1 MQIVQK
7 SNTNFLTPK
16 TSNKMKSP
24 INKEIVNK
32 IYDEEFVS
40 LINSLNESIKEYYK
54 VSKNNII
61 EANNILDSYQQQA
74 QIINNLILEINNTS
88 SYEKLD
94 ELFDLTRKTL
104 EVIIQMKM
112 NSNSNNKNLA
122 MFFDDAKILFK
133 SMKAKRKEKLIEA
146 NNDINKQINQP
157 SSDSYMGSFNSENKF
172 NNRLEDNYFNINNNL
187 NINNNND
194 ILLKNINA
202 IYSRVIKILNNF
214 SIYNYVISKVDFEE
228 SNKYNNLQNSLK
240 KELENLFIFLKKN
253 LNQGKSL
260 AQTKSCVDINENT
273 KFKRSKSKPHD
284 NELEKL
290 KMINESNKKKLL
302 ELNNQLNFY
311 KNKVKELE
319 MRNNSMIIKLKNF
332 EQTKFGFQNNNN
344 DVYNELNKK
353 DMQIL
358 NLQKQLK
365 VFQMNENSLN
375 AQINNLNDQFTQK
388 INEYEYERANLS
400 QTVLSQK
407 KTISNLQNNLN
418 IKQKELENLKE
429 STFKGNNNNYDL
441 DKKLEIMNMEL
452 KEKQSKINA
461 LIQDIKNYQ
470 RKEMINQ
477 EQIENMN
484 NNIFNYEKIIKEK
497 DDLINNN
504 YKDNNDVFKIK
515 LENEKLKKQIEE
527 LKNSNNNNYL
537 QNQKMINGN
546 INSYEMPNNQ
556 EYTIKLNELTQE
568 NQELKQSLSL
578 INESK
583 TKLELELSKKNDE
596 LEGYKQVIFKLQ
608 NKLEQN
614 KKKNDELEGYKQVI
628 FKLQNKLEQNNDIE
642 EELKKRLN
650 TERNVN
656 ALNTKTEM
664 NLREQN
670 QSNKNLNKSFEMPKD
685 ANIQLMNK
693 YLGQL
698 NEAERKISLLQNKN
712 KELQFKLDEKQ
723 VEREFSGYRTED
735 YNFSNYEEEFDLKK
749 MVNGAREKNRSEDI
763 NIDYPGVQSVKDKYK
778 ELLQNMHLLE
788 EQVKILISNINIT
801 NKIKPQIS
809 QICQLMRIK
818 AENIQA
824 IIAGKDKKKNLGLI

>member
-7 SNTNFLTPK
+7 NNTNLLTPK
-16 TSNKMKSP
+16 NTNKIQSP
-24 INKEIVNK
+24 LNKEICNK
-32 IYDEEFVS
+32 IYDEEFVT

-74 QIINNLILEINNTS
+74 QIINNLIIEINNTS

-112 NSNSNNKNLA
+112 NSNSNNKNLG

-133 SMKAKRKEKLIEA
+133 SMKTKRKEKLIEI
-146 NNDINKQINQP
+146 NNDINKFNNQP
-157 SSDSYMGSFNSENKF
+157 SNDSYMGSFNSENKF
-172 NNRLEDNYFNINNNL
+172 NNRSDNSDKYNININKNV
-187 NINNNND
+187 NNNNE

-214 SIYNYVISKVDFEE
+214 SIYNYIISKVDFEE

-240 KELENLFIFLKKN
+240 KEMENLFIFLKKN
-253 LNQGKSL
+253 LGKQEKSL
-260 AQTKSCVDINENT
+260 IQNKSCADINEKKNIQ
-273 KFKRSKSKPHD
+273 RSKSRPQD

-290 KMINESNKKKLL
+290 KIMNESNKKKLF
-302 ELNNQLNFY
+302 EFNNQLNFY
-311 KNKVKELE
+311 RNKVKELE
-319 MRNNSMIIKLKNF
+319 MKNNSMIIKLKNI
-332 EQTKFGFQNNNN
+332 EQTKFGLQNNKQ
-344 DVYNELNKK
+344 DIYNELNKK

-375 AQINNLNDQFTQK
+375 DQINNLNDQFAQK

-400 QTVLSQK
+400 QTIISQK
-407 KTISNLQNNLN
+407 KTISNLQNNIN
-418 IKQKELENLKE
+418 MKQKELENLKE
-429 STFKGNNNNYDL
+429 SAFKGNNNNYDF

-461 LIQDIKNYQ
+461 LTQDIKNYQ

-504 YKDNNDVFKIK
+504 YKDNNDIFKIK

-537 QNQKMINGN
+537 QSQKMINGN
-546 INSYEMPNNQ
+546 INSYEMPEMRNQ
-556 EYTIKLNELTQE
+556 EYIIKLNELTQE
-568 NQELKQSLSL
+568 NQELKQTISM

-583 TKLELELSKKNDE
+583 TKLEIELSKKNDE

-608 NKLEQN
+608 NKLE
-614 KKKNDELEGYKQVI
+614 K
-628 FKLQNKLEQNNDIE
+628 NNDME

-650 TERNVN
+650 TERNIN
-656 ALNTKTEM
+656 ALNTKTDM

-698 NEAERKISLLQNKN
+698 NEAEKKISLLQNKN

-801 NKIKPQIS
+801 NKIKPQIN

>member
-1 MQIVQK
+1 MQIVQR

-418 IKQKELENLKE
+418 MKQKELENLKE

-608 NKLEQN
+608 NKLE
-614 KKKNDELEGYKQVI
+614 K
-628 FKLQNKLEQNNDIE
+628 NNDIE

-656 ALNTKTEM
+656 ALNTKTET
-664 NLREQN
+664 NLREEN

>member
-556 EYTIKLNELTQE
+556 EYTTKINELTQE

-614 KKKNDELEGYKQVI
+614 
-628 FKLQNKLEQNNDIE
+628 NDIE

-656 ALNTKTEM
+656 ALNTKTEI

>member
-7 SNTNFLTPK
+7 NNSKLLTPK
-16 TSNKMKSP
+16 NTNKIQSP
-24 INKEIVNK
+24 LNKEICNK
-32 IYDEEFVS
+32 IYDEEFVT

-74 QIINNLILEINNTS
+74 QIINNLIIEINNTS

-112 NSNSNNKNLA
+112 NSNSNNKNLG

-133 SMKAKRKEKLIEA
+133 SMKTKRKEKLIEI
-146 NNDINKQINQP
+146 NNDINKFNNQP
-157 SSDSYMGSFNSENKF
+157 SNDSYMGSFNSENKF
-172 NNRLEDNYFNINNNL
+172 NNRSDNSDKYNININKNV
-187 NINNNND
+187 NNNNE

-214 SIYNYVISKVDFEE
+214 SIYNYIISKVDFEE

-240 KELENLFIFLKKN
+240 KEMENLFIFLKNN
-253 LNQGKSL
+253 LGNQEKSL
-260 AQTKSCVDINENT
+260 IQNKSCADINEKKN
-273 KFKRSKSKPHD
+273 RSKSRPHD

-290 KMINESNKKKLL
+290 KIMNESNKKKLF

-311 KNKVKELE
+311 RNKVKELE
-319 MRNNSMIIKLKNF
+319 MKNNSMIIKLKNI
-332 EQTKFGFQNNNN
+332 EQTKFGLQNNKQ
-344 DVYNELNKK
+344 DIYNELNKK

-375 AQINNLNDQFTQK
+375 DQINNLNDQFAQK

-400 QTVLSQK
+400 QTIISQK
-407 KTISNLQNNLN
+407 KTISNLQNNIN
-418 IKQKELENLKE
+418 MKQKELENLKE
-429 STFKGNNNNYDL
+429 SAFKGNNNNYDF

-461 LIQDIKNYQ
+461 LTQDIKNYQ

-504 YKDNNDVFKIK
+504 YKDNNDIFKIK

-537 QNQKMINGN
+537 QSQKMINGN
-546 INSYEMPNNQ
+546 INSYEMPEMRNQ
-556 EYTIKLNELTQE
+556 EYITKLNELTQE
-568 NQELKQSLSL
+568 NQELKQTISM

-583 TKLELELSKKNDE
+583 TKLEIELSKKTDE

-608 NKLEQN
+608 NKLE
-614 KKKNDELEGYKQVI
+614 K
-628 FKLQNKLEQNNDIE
+628 NNDME

-650 TERNVN
+650 TERNIN
-656 ALNTKTEM
+656 ALNTKTDM

-698 NEAERKISLLQNKN
+698 NEAEKKISLLQNKN

-801 NKIKPQIS
+801 NKIKPQIN

>member
-172 NNRLEDNYFNINNNL
+172 NNRLDDNYFNINNNL

-556 EYTIKLNELTQE
+556 EYTTKINELTQE

-608 NKLEQN
+608 NKLE
-614 KKKNDELEGYKQVI
+614 K
-628 FKLQNKLEQNNDIE
+628 NNDIE

-650 TERNVN
+650 TERNAN

>member
-1 MQIVQK
+1 MQIVQR

-172 NNRLEDNYFNINNNL
+172 NNRLDDNYFNINNNL

-556 EYTIKLNELTQE
+556 EYTTKLNELTQE

-614 KKKNDELEGYKQVI
+614 
-628 FKLQNKLEQNNDIE
+628 NDIE

-656 ALNTKTEM
+656 ALHTKTET
-664 NLREQN
+664 NLREEN

>member
-556 EYTIKLNELTQE
+556 EYTTKLNELTQE

-614 KKKNDELEGYKQVI
+614 
-628 FKLQNKLEQNNDIE
+628 NDIE

-650 TERNVN
+650 TERN
-656 ALNTKTEM
+656 ADAFNTKTEM

>member
-273 KFKRSKSKPHD
+273 KYKRSKSKPHD

-418 IKQKELENLKE
+418 MKQKELENLKE

-556 EYTIKLNELTQE
+556 EYTTKINELTQE

-614 KKKNDELEGYKQVI
+614 
-628 FKLQNKLEQNNDIE
+628 NDIE

-650 TERNVN
+650 TESNVN

>member
-614 KKKNDELEGYKQVI
+614 
-628 FKLQNKLEQNNDIE
+628 NDIE

-650 TERNVN
+650 TESNVN

>member
-7 SNTNFLTPK
+7 NNSNLLTPK
-16 TSNKMKSP
+16 NTNKIQSP
-24 INKEIVNK
+24 LNKEICNK
-32 IYDEEFVS
+32 IYDEEFVT

-74 QIINNLILEINNTS
+74 QIINNLIIEINNTS

-112 NSNSNNKNLA
+112 NSNSNNKNLG

-133 SMKAKRKEKLIEA
+133 SMKTKRKEKLIEI
-146 NNDINKQINQP
+146 NNDINKFNNQP
-157 SSDSYMGSFNSENKF
+157 SNDSYMGSFNSENKF
-172 NNRLEDNYFNINNNL
+172 NNRSDNSDKYNININKNV
-187 NINNNND
+187 NNNNE

-214 SIYNYVISKVDFEE
+214 SIYNYIISKVDFEE

-240 KELENLFIFLKKN
+240 KEMENLFIFLKKN
-253 LNQGKSL
+253 LGNQEKSL
-260 AQTKSCVDINENT
+260 IQNKSCADINEKKNIQ
-273 KFKRSKSKPHD
+273 RSKSRPHD

-290 KMINESNKKKLL
+290 KIMNESNKKKLF
-302 ELNNQLNFY
+302 EFNNQLNFY
-311 KNKVKELE
+311 RNKVKELE
-319 MRNNSMIIKLKNF
+319 MKNNSMIIKLKNI
-332 EQTKFGFQNNNN
+332 EQTKFGLQNNKQ
-344 DVYNELNKK
+344 DIYNELNKK

-418 IKQKELENLKE
+418 MKQKELENLKE
-429 STFKGNNNNYDL
+429 SAFKGNNNNYDF

-461 LIQDIKNYQ
+461 LTQDIKNYQ

-504 YKDNNDVFKIK
+504 YKDNNDIFKIK

-537 QNQKMINGN
+537 QSQKMINGN
-546 INSYEMPNNQ
+546 INSYEMPEMRNQ
-556 EYTIKLNELTQE
+556 EYITKLNELTQE
-568 NQELKQSLSL
+568 NQELKQTISM

-583 TKLELELSKKNDE
+583 TKLEIELSKKNDE

-608 NKLEQN
+608 NKLE
-614 KKKNDELEGYKQVI
+614 K
-628 FKLQNKLEQNNDIE
+628 NNDME

-650 TERNVN
+650 TERNIN
-656 ALNTKTEM
+656 ALNTKTDM

-698 NEAERKISLLQNKN
+698 NEAEKKISLLQNKN

-801 NKIKPQIS
+801 NKIKPQIN

>member
-1 MQIVQK
+1 MKIKKMQIVQK

-418 IKQKELENLKE
+418 MKQKELENLKE

-608 NKLEQN
+608 NKLE
-614 KKKNDELEGYKQVI
+614 K
-628 FKLQNKLEQNNDIE
+628 NNDIE

-656 ALNTKTEM
+656 ALNTKTET
-664 NLREQN
+664 NLREEN

>member
-172 NNRLEDNYFNINNNL
+172 NNRLDDNYFNINNNL

-556 EYTIKLNELTQE
+556 EYTTKINELTQE

-614 KKKNDELEGYKQVI
+614 
-628 FKLQNKLEQNNDIE
+628 NDIE

-650 TERNVN
+650 TERNVD

>member
-418 IKQKELENLKE
+418 MKQKELENLKE

-556 EYTIKLNELTQE
+556 EYTTKLNELTQE

-614 KKKNDELEGYKQVI
+614 
-628 FKLQNKLEQNNDIE
+628 NDIE

-650 TERNVN
+650 TERNAD

>member
-16 TSNKMKSP
+16 TSNKIKSP

-614 KKKNDELEGYKQVI
+614 
-628 FKLQNKLEQNNDIE
+628 NDIE

>member
-290 KMINESNKKKLL
+290 KMINESNKKKLF

-608 NKLEQN
+608 NKLE
-614 KKKNDELEGYKQVI
+614 K
-628 FKLQNKLEQNNDIE
+628 NNDIE

-650 TERNVN
+650 TERNAD